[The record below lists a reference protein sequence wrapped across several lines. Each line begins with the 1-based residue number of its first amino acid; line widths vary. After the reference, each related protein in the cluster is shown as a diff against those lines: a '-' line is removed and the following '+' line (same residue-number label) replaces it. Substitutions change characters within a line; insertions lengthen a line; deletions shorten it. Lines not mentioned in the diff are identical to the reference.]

1 MVGAEHANLK
11 KQTKCILYSFYLV
24 IKLPDYH
31 VSVFNIAFRA
41 GILNFG
47 NESEE
52 NFLLKRGEGGM
63 KDVG

>member
-1 MVGAEHANLK
+1 
-11 KQTKCILYSFYLV
+11 V